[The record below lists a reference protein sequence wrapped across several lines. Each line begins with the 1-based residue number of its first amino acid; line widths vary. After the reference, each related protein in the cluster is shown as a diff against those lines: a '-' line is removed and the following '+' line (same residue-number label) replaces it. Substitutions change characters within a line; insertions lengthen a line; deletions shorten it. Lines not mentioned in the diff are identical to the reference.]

1 MPHLLGARASSP
13 RKNTTPV
20 ALPAWAAEVYSSNIV
35 GYQKVT
41 LQPGFNFVA
50 PQFVAIGGD
59 SIDLQSIRLNV
70 ADEDATGGDSIQ
82 ILDEGGATISTYFWF
97 PADWF
102 GGEKSGWID
111 GETSDLVD
119 LTLDNGLGILVDSA
133 DETTVT
139 ISGEVPTA
147 NAEIV
152 AVQGF
157 NWVGN
162 STPKAIDI
170 QDIQIDVADENATG
184 GDSIQILD
192 DGGATIATYFW
203 FPADWFGGEKSGWI
217 DGDTSD
223 LAEVTL
229 EPGQGVLL
237 DVAEEGTVITVPS
250 AL

>member
-1 MPHLLGARASSP
+1 MSVILC
-13 RKNTTPV
+13 
-20 ALPAWAAEVYSSNIV
+20 AWAEDVYSSNIV
-35 GYQKVT
+35 GYQKVA

-82 ILDEGGATISTYFWF
+82 ILDEGGATIVAYTWF

-102 GGEKSGWID
+102 GGEKSGWVD
-111 GETSDLVD
+111 GETMDLVD
-119 LTLDNGLGILVDSA
+119 LDLENGLGILIDSA
-133 DETTVT
+133 DESTVT
-139 ISGEVPTA
+139 VAGEVPMSAST
-147 NAEIV
+147 IS

-170 QDIQIDVADENATG
+170 QDIQIDVADEDATG

-192 DGGATIATYFW
+192 EGGATIAAYTW
-203 FPADWFGGEKSGWI
+203 FPADWFGGEKSGWV
-217 DGDTSD
+217 DGETMD
-223 LAEVTL
+223 LAEVSL

-237 DVAEEGTVITVPS
+237 DSAEEGTIITIPS
-250 AL
+250 ALKPAE